1 MEIAIISSDTK
12 KLLVSEFCMA
22 YCGILS
28 RHQLC
33 ATATTGK
40 YITDATGLVIEK
52 LLTGSRGGIDQ
63 IASRITYNEIDLLL
77 YFGDPAHEM
86 SYLEN
91 EMNIIRLCD
100 MNNVPV
106 ATNIASAEALIFALE
121 RGDLDWRENIKK
133 EGRRQ

>member
-12 KLLVSEFCMA
+12 KLLVTEFCMA

-52 LLTGSRGGIDQ
+52 LLTGSRG
-63 IASRITYNEIDLLL
+63 
-77 YFGDPAHEM
+77 
-86 SYLEN
+86 
-91 EMNIIRLCD
+91 
-100 MNNVPV
+100 
-106 ATNIASAEALIFALE
+106 
-121 RGDLDWRENIKK
+121 
-133 EGRRQ
+133 

>member
-12 KLLVSEFCMA
+12 KLLVTEFCMA

-77 YFGDPAHEM
+77 YFGDPTHEM

-106 ATNIASAEALIFALE
+106 ATNIATAEALIFALE
-121 RGDLDWRENIKK
+121 RGDLDWRENLRK
-133 EGRRQ
+133 EGHKI

>member
-12 KLLVSEFCMA
+12 KLLVTEFCMA

-28 RHQLC
+28 RHHLC

-40 YITDATGLVIEK
+40 YITEATGLVIEK

-77 YFGDPAHEM
+77 DFGEPTHEM

-91 EMNIIRLCD
+91 EINIIRLCD

-121 RGDLDWRENIKK
+121 RGDLDWRENIRK
-133 EGRRQ
+133 EGRRI

>member
-12 KLLVSEFCMA
+12 KLLVTEFCMA

-28 RHQLC
+28 RHHLC
-33 ATATTGK
+33 ATVTTGK

-77 YFGDPAHEM
+77 YFGDPTHEM

-121 RGDLDWRENIKK
+121 RGDLDWRENIRK
-133 EGRRQ
+133 EGRRI

>member
-1 MEIAIISSDTK
+1 
-12 KLLVSEFCMA
+12 MA

-28 RHQLC
+28 RHHLC

-77 YFGDPAHEM
+77 YFGDPTHEM

-121 RGDLDWRENIKK
+121 RGDLDWRENIRK
-133 EGRRQ
+133 EGRRI

>member
-12 KLLVSEFCMA
+12 KLLVTEFCMA

-77 YFGDPAHEM
+77 YFGDPTHEM

-121 RGDLDWRENIKK
+121 RGDLDWRENIRK
-133 EGRRQ
+133 EGRR